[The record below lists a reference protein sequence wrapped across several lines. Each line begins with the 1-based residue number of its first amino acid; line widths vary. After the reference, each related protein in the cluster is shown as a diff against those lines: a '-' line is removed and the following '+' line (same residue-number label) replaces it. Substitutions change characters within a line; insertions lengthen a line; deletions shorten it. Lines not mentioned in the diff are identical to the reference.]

1 MAGND
6 FDTSVMPSARAA
18 RADQRR
24 MLIPLPAFVAIIVA
38 VALLVLGAG
47 YLGLAGR

>member
-6 FDTSVMPSARAA
+6 FDTAVMPSARAA
-18 RADQRR
+18 RSEERR
-24 MLIPLPAFVAIIVA
+24 MLIPLPVFAAIVVV

-47 YLGLAGR
+47 YLGLAAR

>member
-18 RADQRR
+18 RRQERR
-24 MLIPLPAFVAIIVA
+24 MLIPLPAFVAIVA
-38 VALLVLGAG
+38 GVALLVIGAG
-47 YLGLAGR
+47 YLGIIGR

>member
-6 FDTSVMPSARAA
+6 FDIDVMPSARAA
-18 RADQRR
+18 RSEEQR
-24 MLIPLPAFVAIIVA
+24 MLISLPAFVAIVLV
-38 VALLVLGAG
+38 VALLILGAG

>member
-6 FDTSVMPSARAA
+6 FDTSVMPSAGAA
-18 RADQRR
+18 RRDERR
-24 MLIPLPAFVAIIVA
+24 MLIPLPLFVAIVVV

-47 YLGLAGR
+47 WLGLAGR

>member
-18 RADQRR
+18 RSDEQR
-24 MLIPLPAFVAIIVA
+24 MLIPLPLFIAIVVV
-38 VALLVLGAG
+38 VALLILGAG
-47 YLGLAGR
+47 WLGLAGR